1 MRTEFR
7 CPDIFVDE
15 QNIAFPL
22 PSFRNAPEGL
32 WASGG
37 RKSPALRVDTMESLT
52 WGLTSGLLHADL
64 AIRIGFSLRVIM
76 RKRAPSVSFAW
87 LAVILLIPFGGAL
100 LYLLFGEYRLGER
113 RATQLARERPVL
125 RKWSG
130 ALRDIPAS
138 DRKGIDPECLPL
150 QVQILTTTGM
160 PTMPGN
166 RLELID
172 TADRFFSL
180 LIEDIDRAESSC
192 FLEFYILNEGGRGDE
207 LIAALLAARQRGVTC
222 RVLLDAIGAKQFLRS
237 RAARRLRQGGVEV
250 VAALPA
256 GLFRALFVR
265 IDLRNHRKIAVIDGE
280 IAYTGSQNLVD
291 PRFFKQDD
299 GVGEWV
305 DAMVRIT
312 GPVVELLAAA
322 FLFDWLLERGQSP
335 TEYRGITGI
344 RPAEPTGE
352 ALVQLAPSGPGY
364 GEDTIHN
371 LLLTAIY
378 AARRELV
385 LTTPYFVPDNAILAA
400 LRSAAQRGVAV
411 TIVIPEKNDSR
422 LVHYASRSR
431 FEALS
436 QAGVRIMAFHGG
448 LLHAKSITVDG
459 NFCLLGSVNLDM
471 RSLWLNYEMTLVIYD
486 RGFTKQVREMQCR
499 YLEQAREHDAA
510 TFAARPYRQRVLE
523 NIALLLGPLL

>member
-1 MRTEFR
+1 
-7 CPDIFVDE
+7 
-15 QNIAFPL
+15 
-22 PSFRNAPEGL
+22 
-32 WASGG
+32 
-37 RKSPALRVDTMESLT
+37 MESLT
-52 WGLTSGLLHADL
+52 WSLTSWFLHADL
-64 AIRIGFSLRVIM
+64 IICIGFSLRVIM
-76 RKRAPSVSFAW
+76 RKRAPSVSYAW
-87 LAVILLIPFGGAL
+87 VAVILLFPFGGAL

-113 RATQLARERPVL
+113 RATQLAKERPIL

-130 ALRDIPAS
+130 ALRDIPAL
-138 DRKGIDPECLPL
+138 DWEGIDPECQPL
-150 QVQILTTTGM
+150 HVQILTTTGM

-172 TADRFFSL
+172 TADHFFTL
-180 LIEDIDRAESSC
+180 LLDDIRRASSSC
-192 FLEFYILNEGGRGDE
+192 FLEFYILAEGGRVDE
-207 LIAALLAARQRGVTC
+207 LIAVLLEARQRGVVC

-237 RAARRLRQGGVEV
+237 RTAQRLRQGGVEV

-265 IDLRNHRKIAVIDGE
+265 LDLRNHRKIAVIDGE

-291 PRFFKQDD
+291 PLYYKQED
-299 GVGEWV
+299 GLGEWV

-312 GPVVELLAAA
+312 GPVVELMAAA
-322 FLFDWLLERGQSP
+322 FLFNWLLERGQDP
-335 TEYRGITGI
+335 TEYQGITGI
-344 RPAEPTGE
+344 RPVAPTGE

-371 LLLTAIY
+371 ILLTAIY
-378 AARRELV
+378 AARRELI

-411 TIVIPEKNDSR
+411 TIIIPEKTDSR

-431 FEALS
+431 FGALS

-448 LLHAKSITVDG
+448 LLHTKSITVDG

-471 RSLWLNYEMTLVIYD
+471 RSFWLNYEMTLAIYD
-486 RGFTKQVREMQCR
+486 RSFTNQVWEMQCH

-510 TFAARPYRQRVLE
+510 AFAARPYRQKFLE

>member
-1 MRTEFR
+1 
-7 CPDIFVDE
+7 
-15 QNIAFPL
+15 
-22 PSFRNAPEGL
+22 
-32 WASGG
+32 
-37 RKSPALRVDTMESLT
+37 MESLT
-52 WGLTSGLLHADL
+52 WGLTSVLLHADL

-87 LAVILLIPFGGAL
+87 LAVILMIPFGGAL
-100 LYLLFGEYRLGER
+100 IYLLLGEYRLGER
-113 RATQLARERPVL
+113 RAGRLAKDRPVL
-125 RKWSG
+125 REWSG
-130 ALRDIPAS
+130 ALRDIPAI
-138 DRKGIDPECLPL
+138 DWQGINPACQPL
-150 QVQILTTTGM
+150 DLQILTTTGM

-180 LIEDIDRAESSC
+180 LLDDIHRARSSC
-192 FLEFYILNEGGRGDE
+192 FLEFYILDEDGRMDE
-207 LIAALLAARQRGVTC
+207 LIKALLAARQRGVAC
-222 RVLLDAIGAKQFLRS
+222 RVLLDAIGAKRFLRS
-237 RAARRLRQGGVEV
+237 HAAKRLRKGGVEV

-256 GLFRALFVR
+256 GLIRALFVR

-291 PRFFKQDD
+291 PRFFKQED
-299 GVGEWV
+299 GLGEWV

-312 GPVVELLAAA
+312 GPVVELLAAT
-322 FLFDWLLERGQSP
+322 FLFDWLLEHGQSP
-335 TEYRGITGI
+335 TKYRGITGI
-344 RPAEPTGE
+344 RPVAPAGE

-378 AARRELV
+378 AARLELI

-411 TIVIPEKNDSR
+411 TIIIPEKNDSR
-422 LVHYASRSR
+422 LVHYASRAR
-431 FEALS
+431 FDALS

-448 LLHAKSITVDG
+448 LLHTKSITVDN

-471 RSLWLNYEMTLVIYD
+471 RSFWLNFEMTLVIYD
-486 RGFTKQVREMQCR
+486 HNFTDRVRGLQHR
-499 YLEQAREHDAA
+499 YLAQAREHDAA
-510 TFAARPYRQRVLE
+510 AFAARPYRQRFLE
-523 NIALLLGPLL
+523 NVALLLGPLL